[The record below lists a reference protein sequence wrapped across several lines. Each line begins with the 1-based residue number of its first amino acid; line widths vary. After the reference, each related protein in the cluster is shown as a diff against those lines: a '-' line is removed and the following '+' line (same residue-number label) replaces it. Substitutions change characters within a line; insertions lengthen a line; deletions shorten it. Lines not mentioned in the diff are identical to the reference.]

1 MESKQINIM
10 TLSQYKFMKQFDN
23 CNCDEYTNLYEKYEK
38 CLKIINSTDE
48 ICSDNIEIKNKK
60 NTL

>member
-48 ICSDNIEIKNKK
+48 ICNDDIKIKK
-60 NTL
+60 NIL